1 MLNTAQTSNRS
12 LSAGWQRG
20 RRHACRSGSCARA
33 RGVCLSAA
41 LCPER
46 QPRSSGRG
54 CWAVWRSAGPSGWHP
69 APTLLGT
76 HPKSRVRAE
85 PRCAAAQQVPPSVT
99 CSSSHKPPR
108 ATPSRLPPLLGDG
121 ADLLP
126 GRRGAAEVGRQAASI
141 TWGQPAPLGSRAGHL
156 FAGQPSPARGR
167 AGRGERLRPPSLC
180 GAALTWAVEML
191 PAAIFVRGAPGA
203 AASGGWPVRLCEGA
217 LCPRPGCG
225 AVAVTF
231 FAAAC
236 GVGKRRPRSLRHVL
250 SGVAA
255 AQPGSLVGSVHS
267 HGKRRNG
274 GGLGALRG

>member
-20 RRHACRSGSCARA
+20 RRHACSSGSCVRA

-54 CWAVWRSAGPSGWHP
+54 CWAVRRSAGPSGWHP

-76 HPKSRVRAE
+76 HPKSRVRAQ
-85 PRCAAAQQVPPSVT
+85 PHCAAAQQVPPSVT

-108 ATPSRLPPLLGDG
+108 AAPSRLPPLLGDG

-156 FAGQPSPARGR
+156 FAGQPSPAGGR

-180 GAALTWAVEML
+180 GAALTWAAAML
-191 PAAIFVRGAPGA
+191 LAAIFVRGAPGA
-203 AASGGWPVRLCEGA
+203 AASGGCPSACARGRCARGPAAAA
-217 LCPRPGCG
+217 LRSPSSPRPAGWGSAVPG
-225 AVAVTF
+225 AWGTSSA
-231 FAAAC
+231 
-236 GVGKRRPRSLRHVL
+236 GWPRPSP
-250 SGVAA
+250 A
-255 AQPGSLVGSVHS
+255 P
-267 HGKRRNG
+267 
-274 GGLGALRG
+274 